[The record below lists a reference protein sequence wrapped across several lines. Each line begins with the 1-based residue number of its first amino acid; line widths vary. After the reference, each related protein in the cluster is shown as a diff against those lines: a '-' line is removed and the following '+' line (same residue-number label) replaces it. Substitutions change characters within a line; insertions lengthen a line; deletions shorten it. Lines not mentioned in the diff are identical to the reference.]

1 MNIKE
6 AWKILNLTAVNGLH
20 VEAIN
25 SIQDEMN
32 KTTPKVLAQ
41 KILNVLNSDCEDSEL
56 SDAFEKEFKNDP
68 MWYIY
73 YLAASAWSN
82 DLESWCKMIVSGKS
96 EEEFFGSN
104 FELIDKLIKIE
115 D

>member
-6 AWKILNLTAVNGLH
+6 AWKILNSMAANSLE
-20 VEAIN
+20 VEAIITFQN
-25 SIQDEMN
+25 EITKTSN
-32 KTTPKVLAQ
+32 KVIAQ

-56 SDAFEKEFKNDP
+56 SDAFEKEFENDP

-73 YLAASAWSN
+73 YLASTWSN